1 MPRDRGARPPS
12 TAFNRRAIFF
22 ALLRSQVCRCFLVG
36 GFRVAATFA
45 DDQHTWQTRAAHDGA
60 CHRLAHARRELHL
73 GARIACRD
81 IEQSELAFDG
91 RFEPVDAAGAIR
103 LFRA

>member
-1 MPRDRGARPPS
+1 MK
-12 TAFNRRAIFF
+12 
-22 ALLRSQVCRCFLVG
+22 